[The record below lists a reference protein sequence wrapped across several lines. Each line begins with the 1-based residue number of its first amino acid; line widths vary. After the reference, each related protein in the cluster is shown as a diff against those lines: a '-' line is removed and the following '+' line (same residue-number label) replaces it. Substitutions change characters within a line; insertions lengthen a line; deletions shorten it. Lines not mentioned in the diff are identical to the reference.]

1 MDNMRKFIKI
11 IESLGGINYLYHG
24 TDRNNIPSI
33 LRDGITAPSYW
44 GDESIATDYAKQF
57 KDGVVIKIRVSD
69 FIQDGLQSN
78 TQMINM
84 MDDIPY
90 KIDNWEDSV
99 EYCGSCVYEYN
110 IAINK
115 DDLHII

>member
-1 MDNMRKFIKI
+1 MDNMRKFVKI
-11 IESLGGINYLYHG
+11 IESL
-24 TDRNNIPSI
+24 
-33 LRDGITAPSYW
+33 
-44 GDESIATDYAKQF
+44 
-57 KDGVVIKIRVSD
+57 
-69 FIQDGLQSN
+69 N

-90 KIDNWEDSV
+90 EIDNWEDSV

-110 IAINK
+110 IAIDK